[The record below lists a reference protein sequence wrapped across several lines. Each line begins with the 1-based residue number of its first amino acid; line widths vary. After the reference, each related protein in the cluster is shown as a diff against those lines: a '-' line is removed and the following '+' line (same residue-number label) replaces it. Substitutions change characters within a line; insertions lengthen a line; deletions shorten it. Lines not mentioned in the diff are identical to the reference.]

1 MDFLDLDTGSS
12 PASLS
17 GSGSFEASPGSD
29 PAAVGA
35 TPPAPDLLF
44 TAEAAAAR
52 LRLRASTLRTWA
64 RSGKVPHRRLGRAL
78 RFSEADLRQIVEAAA
93 RPAAAPAGWVP
104 VPMRKHRSPR
114 RREASRARAP

>member
-1 MDFLDLDTGSS
+1 M
-12 PASLS
+12 
-17 GSGSFEASPGSD
+17 
-29 PAAVGA
+29 
-35 TPPAPDLLF
+35 PDLLF

-93 RPAAAPAGWVP
+93 RPAAAPAGWIP
-104 VPMRKHRSPR
+104 VPLPKHRSPR
-114 RREASRARAP
+114 RRGASRDRAFQATPGAASSETRSRVSRADSDAVNEAGQ